1 MHEAGSLLR
10 RVRQEAGLTQR
21 EMAVR
26 AGTSQPAVAAYEAG
40 RQTPTL
46 GTLERL
52 LAACGHE
59 LVVTTR
65 RVSSPPTAALLS
77 RNRVRILQLARK
89 RGVTNVRVF
98 GSVARGD
105 AGSESDVDLLVD
117 LEPERTLLDV
127 VAFSENLAGMLGVK
141 VDAATPDMLKPRVR
155 RAALAD
161 ARPL

>member
-1 MHEAGSLLR
+1 MQEIGSL
-10 RVRQEAGLTQR
+10 VRQIRHQAGLTQR
-21 EMAVR
+21 DVAMR
-26 AGTSQPAVAAYEAG
+26 AGTSQPAVAAYEAD

-59 LVVTTR
+59 LVVETR
-65 RVSSPPTAALLS
+65 PASSPPTAELLS
-77 RNRVRILQLARK
+77 RNRRRILRLARAC
-89 RGVTNVRVF
+89 GITNVRVF

-141 VDAATPDMLKPRVR
+141 VDAATPDMLKSRVR